1 MKTLSRIFI
10 LLVGLLICSAGNATA
25 QKNVS
30 PRKIIKSV
38 KVTPYKFN
46 SQFVKEDF
54 EVLGL
59 EENIVARGGKKK
71 IKKRLIEVQ
80 YWWGRVN
87 GALTISAKNSVLEC
101 SRYLDESG
109 EWNRVVYVGG
119 ESYQLG
125 LEFDKNSTLCRVHIF
140 ASVPDGVADEKS
152 YRERVIEVSK
162 IEILAFD
169 GENMLLKFDWDDDFM
184 KGSEGD
190 FFVLNCKAT
199 TKNWIELHAEKE

>member
-10 LLVGLLICSAGNATA
+10 LLVGLLICSAGSATA

-46 SQFVKEDF
+46 SQFVNEDF

-71 IKKRLIEVQ
+71 IKKRLFEVQ

-87 GALTISAKNSVLEC
+87 GALTISAKNGALEC

-140 ASVPDGVADEKS
+140 ASVPDGVAGEKS

-184 KGSEGD
+184 KGLDGD